1 MALAGSGFCPRRLG
15 VLSYSGTAED
25 QSGAIPPKTAAV
37 IHHFPTSAN
46 SVLVLLRIRTLT
58 ARWVTRLFAGIV
70 DKGVKRY
77 GDALKRTR
85 VWL

>member
-1 MALAGSGFCPRRLG
+1 MVPKPTIVA
-15 VLSYSGTAED
+15 TAIRHD
-25 QSGAIPPKTAAV
+25 
-37 IHHFPTSAN
+37 PTNAN
-46 SVLVLLRIRTLT
+46 SVLVLLVLRALT
-58 ARWVTRLFAGIV
+58 ARWVARLFAGIV